1 MIARLLTLVAWL
13 AISTAPAHAAP
24 ADEQPRKPRV
34 AIVSIELAA
43 VPNLAQGAARDVA
56 PRMQV
61 DLYGLGGGLLP
72 SVEKADLAAYD
83 LVLLEGVG
91 PQLLNF
97 NDQIEAAKA
106 RTKVVVVNGE
116 RWIKGNVDPASLP
129 DLQTYWT
136 NGTRENYVR
145 LLDYLAVRVL
155 GRAGAPAPPVVY
167 PVSAFYHPAAEQPFA
182 NLAGYLAWES
192 ARLPDA
198 AARPRIGLLFYRSLV
213 LAKNAK
219 VIDALIAEIERQGGL
234 PIPLWRKDSAES
246 FSLLTQGGAPAPGAV
261 ILCSNWIDYQDHA
274 AGAAAA
280 KALNSAVL
288 NCTSDYS
295 RTPQEWEAAIG
306 GFAPSRSSQLAMGE
320 LEGLAEPM
328 MVGARA
334 LDETGAAVNTPLE
347 HQVRWRVARALRWA
361 RLKSLANAEKRIVI
375 PYYSEARNTADVGSD
390 PDSYLDAQSSLI
402 ALLNRMKAEG
412 YDLGPSPL
420 PDKAGLSALLRDKGS
435 NPKTQGQIDARVRD
449 GSVALV
455 PEAVYRR
462 WWDTLPASTRES
474 QQTQWGPPP
483 GDLMV
488 HTAPDGTRSL
498 VIPLITFGKV
508 ALAPHPIWGMQE
520 DRGLAAKGA
529 LTPHHQYAAFY
540 LWARQVWKADAYLP
554 LFTQLSLMPGKQEG
568 PSSTDWIGLLIGDLP
583 HIQPTP
589 LQANGGVA
597 NKRRAN
603 AVLIGFMPEL
613 VRAGLAPDLG
623 VLKRDLNQG
632 DADPAV
638 QAGVRRQ
645 AKSLG
650 LARALDL
657 DPATAPW
664 SALAPALR
672 AYLDEIARAPMPH
685 GGHTL
690 GVAPDEVVV
699 AKMTQAMAGDGADAP
714 SLETIQALLRGDA
727 TPLAAQH
734 AAQLI
739 DYAARIRAAPRE
751 LDAVMAALS
760 GRFVEPGPNADAIRN
775 PDALPGGRNPYTLD
789 TRALPSPQAWASGV
803 KLADDMIAAYRAKHG
818 APPRKAA
825 FVLWSGETVQN
836 GGVLEAQILRLLGA
850 HPVWNAKGQV
860 VDVVLD
866 DRVALGRGRVDVLVT
881 TSGTYRDHFGDKL
894 ALLDKAVALAA
905 ASPEPDNAVRAA
917 ALATEAD
924 LAEKGVAPETAKAR
938 ALRRIFSTAPGA
950 YSPVTEFAVQA
961 DPRWSDEKLAGLYA
975 SRLAHAY
982 GQADEGQSD
991 GEAFSANLKTV
1002 DAAVF
1007 SRSSNAYGLLDT
1019 PMPAA
1024 YLGGLNMAVRQETG
1038 RRIETYVAQLQSPG
1052 KATLEPADKTL
1063 NRELRS
1069 RYFNPAWI
1077 KAMKA
1082 GGYNGA
1088 RYMSEFTANMLLW
1101 DVSTPDLIQDRDW
1114 NEVADVYVRDR
1125 YKLGLKSY
1133 FDRENP
1139 QARRNLLKTLLEAA
1153 DRGRWNA
1160 DAATLSQL
1168 RAELDGGPS
1177 LTPRNSRAAAPA
1189 RATAVSGGATA
1200 LKGPSLRGFEMQTI
1214 VRSEPSTAASRPPPS
1229 SAWWLFSA
1237 IASMLVV
1244 VGLAVGPRSRAMAD
1258 GLRPQS
1264 PDQRA

>member
-1 MIARLLTLVAWL
+1 MIARLLILLAGLTLLVASPL
-13 AISTAPAHAAP
+13 NA
-24 ADEQPRKPRV
+24 EPRKPRV

-56 PRMQV
+56 ARMQV

-97 NDQIEAAKA
+97 NDQIQTAKA

-116 RWIKGNVDPASLP
+116 RWIQGNVDPASLP

-136 NGTRENYVR
+136 NGTRENYGR

-155 GRAGAPAPPVVY
+155 GQAGTPAPPVVY
-167 PVSAFYHPAAEQPFA
+167 PVTAFYHPRADKPFA
-182 NLAGYLAWES
+182 TLADYMAWES

-213 LAKNAK
+213 LAQNAK

-246 FSLLTQGGAPAPGAV
+246 FGLLTQGGAPAPGAV

-280 KALNSAVL
+280 KALDSAVL

-295 RTPQEWEAAIG
+295 RTPREWEAAIG

-320 LEGLAEPM
+320 LEGLVEPM

-334 LDETGAAVNTPLE
+334 LDETGAAINTPLD
-347 HQVRWRVARALRWA
+347 HQVAWRVARALRWA
-361 RLKSLANAEKRIVI
+361 RLKTLANADKRVVI

-390 PDSYLDAQSSLI
+390 PDSYLDAQGSLI
-402 ALLNRMKAEG
+402 ALLTRMKAEG
-412 YDLGPSPL
+412 YDLGPDPL
-420 PDKAGLSALLRDKGS
+420 PDKATLSALLRDKGS
-435 NPKTQGQIDARVRD
+435 NPKTQGQIDARVRE

-455 PEAVYRR
+455 PEAVYRW
-462 WWDTLPASTRES
+462 WWDGLPASARES
-474 QQTQWGPPP
+474 QQAQWGPPP
-483 GDLMV
+483 GDLMTY
-488 HTAPDGTRSL
+488 TATDGQRSL

-520 DRGLAAKGA
+520 DRGLASKGA

-540 LWARQVWKADAYLP
+540 LWAQRIWKADAYLP

-613 VRAGLAPDLG
+613 VRAGLAPDLAA
-623 VLKRDLNQG
+623 LKRDLAQA
-632 DADPAV
+632 DAAAPL
-638 QAGVRRQ
+638 QAAVRRQ
-645 AKSLG
+645 AQTLG
-650 LARALDL
+650 LGRALDL
-657 DPATAPW
+657 DPTTAPW

-672 AYLDEIARAPMPH
+672 SYLDEIARAPMPH
-685 GGHTL
+685 GGHVL
-690 GVAPDEVVV
+690 GVAPGDDVV
-699 AKMTQAMAGDGADAP
+699 AKMVQAMAGDGETAP
-714 SLETIQALLRGDA
+714 SLDAVQAMLSGQPSALSAEESAR
-727 TPLAAQH
+727 
-734 AAQLI
+734 LI
-739 DYAARIRAAPRE
+739 DYAGRIRAAPRE

-818 APPRKAA
+818 TAPRKAA

-850 HPVWNAKGQV
+850 RPVWNAKGQV

-866 DRVALGRGRVDVLVT
+866 DRASLGRGRVDVLVT
-881 TSGTYRDHFGDKL
+881 TSGTYRDHFGDKI

-905 ASPEPDNAVRAA
+905 ARDEPDNAVRTAVLAA
-917 ALATEAD
+917 QAD
-924 LAEKGVAPETAKAR
+924 LLAKGVAPEAARAR

-950 YSPVTEFAVQA
+950 YSPVTEFAIQA
-961 DPRWSDEKLAGLYA
+961 DPRWSDQKLADLYA
-975 SRLAHAY
+975 ARLAHAY
-982 GQADEGQSD
+982 GQADDGQSD

-1052 KATLEPADKTL
+1052 KASLETADKTL

-1077 KAMKA
+1077 KAMKD

-1101 DVSTPDLIQDRDW
+1101 DVTTPDLVQDRDW

-1125 YKLGLKSY
+1125 YQLGLKAY

-1139 QARRNLLKTLLEAA
+1139 QARRNLVRTLLEAA
-1153 DRGRWNA
+1153 DRGRWQA
-1160 DAATLSQL
+1160 DARTLAQL
-1168 RAELDGGPS
+1168 RAELTSSGRAVAPGARPMA
-1177 LTPRNSRAAAPA
+1177 SRASPSNTQAMAAARPA
-1189 RATAVSGGATA
+1189 PPA
-1200 LKGPSLRGFEMQTI
+1200 LRGFEMQT
-1214 VRSEPSTAASRPPPS
+1214 VKAKSMKAAASPPHS
-1229 SAWWLFSA
+1229 TSTWRLVLAGAALLFA
-1237 IASMLVV
+1237 C
-1244 VGLAVGPRSRAMAD
+1244 GLLVGPRTVVGEAVDASGRGAV
-1258 GLRPQS
+1258 G
-1264 PDQRA
+1264 

>member
-13 AISTAPAHAAP
+13 AVLAAPAHAAP
-24 ADEQPRKPRV
+24 ANEQPRKPRV

-116 RWIKGNVDPASLP
+116 RWVKGNVDPASLP
-129 DLQTYWT
+129 DLQAYWT
-136 NGTRENYVR
+136 NGTRENYAR

-155 GRAGAPAPPVVY
+155 GQAGTPQPPVVY
-167 PVSAFYHPAAEQPFA
+167 PVSAFYHPAADKPFST
-182 NLAGYLAWES
+182 LADYVAWES

-213 LAKNAK
+213 LARNAK

-246 FSLLTQGGAPAPGAV
+246 FGLLTQGGAPAPGAV

-280 KALNSAVL
+280 KALDSAVL

-320 LEGLAEPM
+320 LEGLVEPM

-361 RLKSLANAEKRIVI
+361 RLKALANADKRIVI
-375 PYYSEARNTADVGSD
+375 PYFSEARNTADVGSD
-390 PDSYLDAQSSLI
+390 PDSYLDAQGSLI
-402 ALLNRMKAEG
+402 ALLGRMKNEG
-412 YDLGPSPL
+412 YDLGPAPL

-435 NPKTQGQIDARVRD
+435 NPKTQAEIDARVRE

-455 PEAVYRR
+455 SEAVYRH
-462 WWDTLPASTRES
+462 WWDGLPASARQS
-474 QQTQWGPPP
+474 QQAQWGPPP

-488 HTAPDGTRSL
+488 HTAADGTRSL

-520 DRGLAAKGA
+520 DRGLASKGA

-597 NKRRAN
+597 NKRRAS

-613 VRAGLAPDLG
+613 VRAGLAPDLE
-623 VLKRDLNQG
+623 VLKRDLDRA
-632 DADPAV
+632 DAESAI
-638 QAGVRRQ
+638 QARVRRQ
-645 AKSLG
+645 AQALG
-650 LARALDL
+650 LGRALDL

-672 AYLDEIARAPMPH
+672 SYLDEIARAPMPH
-685 GGHTL
+685 GGHVL
-690 GVAPDEVVV
+690 GVAPNEAVV
-699 AKMTQAMAGDGADAP
+699 AKMAQAMAGDGATAP
-714 SLETIQALLRGDA
+714 SLETVQAVLAGETTSLDA
-727 TPLAAQH
+727 KD
-734 AAQLI
+734 AAQLA

-850 HPVWNAKGQV
+850 RPVWNAKGQV

-894 ALLDKAVALAA
+894 ALMDKAVALAA

-917 ALATEAD
+917 VLAAEAD
-924 LAEKGVAPETAKAR
+924 LAAKGVAPETAKTR

-982 GQADEGQSD
+982 GQVDEGQSD

-1052 KATLEPADKTL
+1052 KATLETADKTL

-1077 KAMKA
+1077 KAMKD

-1101 DVSTPDLIQDRDW
+1101 DVTTPDLIQDRDW

-1139 QARRNLLKTLLEAA
+1139 QARRNLLKTMLEAA

-1168 RAELDGGPS
+1168 RAELSVGA
-1177 LTPRNSRAAAPA
+1177 TPAPQSARAAAPGRGKALNRGPDAASA
-1189 RATAVSGGATA
+1189 R
-1200 LKGPSLRGFEMQTI
+1200 PLRGFEMQT
-1214 VRSEPSTAASRPPPS
+1214 VAPPRTSTVAPS
-1229 SAWWLFSA
+1229 STSATAWWLLS
-1237 IASMLVV
+1237 
-1244 VGLAVGPRSRAMAD
+1244 AMAAVLVAFG
-1258 GLRPQS
+1258 GLMGPKSGRM
-1264 PDQRA
+1264 A